1 MQFFAPDILEQA
13 RGLSVGLTGAGLA
26 IGLLLWL
33 TGWIGH
39 RFWIVLAAT
48 LVAGVFGL
56 LSPAAGP
63 VPPLVMG
70 LLLAVA
76 AGVLALALVR
86 LVAFAAGGLAVWLAV
101 RTLAPPA
108 WDVPL
113 VCLLGGGLVGL
124 GLFRVWTMALTSF
137 AGTLLMGYCGLSLAD
152 YLGKLDAVA
161 MAQQRVLLLNTFCG
175 GLTLV
180 GLLIQFLLERRRRR
194 LERFLEN
201 RNRLLENEELEHL
214 YRHRWWNFGW
224 NTFRR
229 AS

>member
-13 RGLSVGLTGAGLA
+13 RALSGTLIVAGLT
-26 IGLLLWL
+26 IGFLLWV

-56 LSPAAGP
+56 LSPAGVA
-63 VPPLVMG
+63 PPLVMG

-86 LVAFAAGGLAVWLAV
+86 LVAFAAGGIALALAV
-101 RTLAPPA
+101 RLLAPPV
-108 WDVPL
+108 WDIPL
-113 VCLLGGGLVGL
+113 VWLLGGGLVGL
-124 GLFRVWTMALTSF
+124 ALFRLWTMALTSF
-137 AGTLLMGYCGLSLAD
+137 TGALLMGYCGLSLAD
-152 YLGKLDAVA
+152 LLGKLDAVTL
-161 MAQQRVLLLNTFCG
+161 AQQHVLLLNTCCG

-180 GLLIQFLLERRRRR
+180 GFVVQVVLERRRRR
-194 LERFLEN
+194 LERFREH
-201 RNRLLENEELEHL
+201 RNRLLESEELEHF
-214 YRHRWWNFGW
+214 YHRRWWNFGW
-224 NTFRR
+224 GSYRR